1 MKLGY
6 RDRENPF
13 EHLSRSL
20 YFQIY
25 PYFASPERIL
35 DGSCRTN
42 SNMRQL
48 VSQIAIMPD
57 GIVVK
62 LTLGLVSQTFSTRR
76 WCKFISNIRF
86 VRAEDILYL
95 SIYLS
100 LSPLINKDE
109 HEFESSSKYTRN
121 KHTWFFWIEIN
132 FFVFT
137 NKIRRIFTIRTDVH
151 IRNIERLWK
160 RYQFTNLLDRNFYF
174 YSKYCI
180 KVLYFRNNTL
190 TNNFF

>member
-76 WCKFISNIRF
+76 
-86 VRAEDILYL
+86 
-95 SIYLS
+95 
-100 LSPLINKDE
+100 
-109 HEFESSSKYTRN
+109 
-121 KHTWFFWIEIN
+121 
-132 FFVFT
+132 
-137 NKIRRIFTIRTDVH
+137 
-151 IRNIERLWK
+151 
-160 RYQFTNLLDRNFYF
+160 
-174 YSKYCI
+174 
-180 KVLYFRNNTL
+180 
-190 TNNFF
+190 